1 MFVINSL
8 GQANLSKIVEVNNT
22 HKIARNLIEKFPW
35 LTVAQSYQ
43 EFYIRIEKNIEKLN
57 EEQIKQENCIVF
69 HLDLLL
75 SLGINFLNDSNY
87 LWLKKFYEDNDY
99 LPELDFTNK
108 LNDYLDDYFINV
120 IGGNK
125 KYLKKAIKNLSMNK
139 QKNVKDI
146 YPEKYEFLKSKNV
159 DLRFYDNCSLLNNLE
174 FVFGVSFLKMGF
186 FSKTIINENELLKKM
201 VDYNGK

>member
-43 EFYIRIEKNIEKLN
+43 DFYIRIEKNIEKLN

-87 LWLKKFYEDNDY
+87 LWLKEFYEDNDY

-159 DLRFYDNCSLLNNLE
+159 DLRFYDNCSLLNKLE